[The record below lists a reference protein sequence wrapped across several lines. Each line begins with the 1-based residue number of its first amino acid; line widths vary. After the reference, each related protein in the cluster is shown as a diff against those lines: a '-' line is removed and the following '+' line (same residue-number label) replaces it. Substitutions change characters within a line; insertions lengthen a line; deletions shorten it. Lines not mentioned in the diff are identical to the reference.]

1 MEKIRTNNNSKESGI
16 ALVTALVI
24 TVVVL
29 MLISSLNLSL
39 YKGFPDKHNKQAIQH
54 CL

>member
-1 MEKIRTNNNSKESGI
+1 MAEIRTDNNPKESGI

-29 MLISSLNLSL
+29 MLISSLTYLLQRDSR
-39 YKGFPDKHNKQAIQH
+39 QT
-54 CL
+54 